1 MSKHLVAGKNKA
13 LRFIH
18 RFNRTL
24 SCEMQVPVKPPGPG
38 ERFSPVCLWSG
49 GRPKRKHIAAY
60 RQWVLFTT
68 QTLADSWGQTIAY
81 GLGTA
86 PNRTEL
92 WYFEPGKPPKLVKRL
107 NAGIPCL

>member
-1 MSKHLVAGKNKA
+1 MSESGV

-18 RFNRTL
+18 RFGGRL
-24 SCEMQVPVKPPGPG
+24 SCEMQVSAKPPGPRG
-38 ERFSPVCLWSG
+38 NILARCFWSG
-49 GRPKRKHIAAY
+49 GRQKPKHIPAY

-68 QTLADSWGQTIAY
+68 QTLADRSGFRITC

-92 WYFEPGKPPKLVKRL
+92 WGFEPGKPPKLLRKL
-107 NAGIPCL
+107 NASIF